1 MSEPIDRGYMSV
13 TYNHPTTSELDY
25 LQRHRVGRLVT
36 VPPDGLPSAVPCCFA
51 VMERDGAPVI
61 VSALDRKPKSVEVRE
76 LARVRNIAAH
86 PRVSLLVDDY
96 SEDWTQLG
104 FMLVHGIARVLDGGS
119 QAAQEAIE
127 RLREKYPQYREMD
140 LDDAPAIEIGMLHV
154 ASWSAAGSL
163 DGRPDDLQSLVRGR
177 RSVRSFLPEPVPAG
191 VVRSAIET
199 AGWAPSP
206 HGRQPW
212 RFAVVE
218 RPERRAGLAEAMAAT
233 WDEQLRLDG
242 QDEEIVRIRLE
253 KSKQRL
259 IEAPVLVIPC
269 LYLADLD
276 VYPDA
281 GRQAAEEIMAIQSL
295 GSAVQNFLLSIYAAG
310 FDAGWMCA
318 PLFCPEVVRDYL
330 GLDERLTPHA
340 LLPVGRAAK
349 DPVRRPRRPVDE
361 LIVDWD

>member
-1 MSEPIDRGYMSV
+1 
-13 TYNHPTTSELDY
+13 
-25 LQRHRVGRLVT
+25 
-36 VPPDGLPSAVPCCFA
+36 
-51 VMERDGAPVI
+51 MERNGEPVI
-61 VSALDRKPKSVEVRE
+61 VSALDRKPKSVAAPQ
-76 LARVRNIAAH
+76 LARVRNIEAN

-96 SEDWTQLG
+96 SEDWAQLG
-104 FMLVHGIARVLDGGS
+104 FVQVHGIAQVLDGGS
-119 QAAQEAIE
+119 GAAREAIAA
-127 RLREKYPQYREMD
+127 LREKYPQYREME
-140 LDDAPAIEIGMLHV
+140 LDDAPVIEIGMLRV
-154 ASWSAAGSL
+154 TSWSASGSL
-163 DGRPDDLQSLVRGR
+163 DGRPDDLMSVVRGR
-177 RSVRSFLPEPVPAG
+177 RSVRSFTSDPVPAQ
-191 VVRSAIET
+191 VVRSAIEV

-218 RPERRAGLAEAMAAT
+218 LPDRRAGLAEAMAAT

-242 QDEEIVRIRLE
+242 QDEEIVRVRLE

-269 LYLADLD
+269 LFLAELD
-276 VYPDA
+276 IYPDPD
-281 GRQAAEEIMAIQSL
+281 RQAAEEIMAIQSL
-295 GSAVQNFLLSIYAAG
+295 GSAVQNFLLSIYTAG

-340 LLPVGRAAK
+340 LLPVGKAAK

-361 LIVDWD
+361 LIVDWN

>member
-1 MSEPIDRGYMSV
+1 M
-13 TYNHPTTSELDY
+13 T
-25 LQRHRVGRLVT
+25 
-36 VPPDGLPSAVPCCFA
+36 
-51 VMERDGAPVI
+51 ERDGAPVI
-61 VSALDRKPKSVEVRE
+61 VSVLDRKPKSVEVRD
-76 LARVRNIAAH
+76 LARVRNIEAN
-86 PRVSLLVDDY
+86 PRVSLLIDDY
-96 SEDWTQLG
+96 SDDWSQLG
-104 FMLVHGIARVLDGGS
+104 FALVHGTAQILDGASG
-119 QAAQEAIE
+119 AARDAI
-127 RLREKYPQYREMD
+127 RVLREKYPQYRDMD
-140 LDDAPAIEIGMLHV
+140 LESAPVIEIGSLRLV
-154 ASWSAAGSL
+154 SWSASGSL
-163 DGRPDDLQSLVRGR
+163 DGRSDDLPSVLRGR
-177 RSVRSFLPEPVPAG
+177 RSVRSFLPDPVPPD
-191 VVRSAIET
+191 VVRSAIEA

-276 VYPDA
+276 IYPDPD
-281 GRQAAEEIMAIQSL
+281 RQEAERIMAIQSL
-295 GSAVQNFLLSIYAAG
+295 GSAVQNLLLSIYASG

-318 PLFCPEVVRDYL
+318 PLFCPDVVRDYL

-340 LLPVGRAAK
+340 LLPIGKAAK